1 MRLPSAL
8 AMSFVAHGIGLI
20 VSSPLPEQAVATA
33 PLVVQLH
40 SSEQR
45 LQRPTPSV
53 AAEWTALREEV
64 RRIEEPAAV
73 RTEVASIAAPIAP
86 VTSEGLNAEGL
97 RQFHVALARQASR
110 FRQYPPQAVASGWK
124 GVVDIRLIFQSTG
137 SSAAEVVRTSGIQI
151 LDEAALDMLRQAAS
165 VTVMPES
172 LRGRDFAVNLPV
184 MFD

>member
-1 MRLPSAL
+1 MRLTSAL
-8 AMSFVAHGIGLI
+8 ALSFVTHGIGLMSSF
-20 VSSPLPEQAVATA
+20 SSPEQTVATVPLMARLHVPEQQRGTPIAAKRAV
-33 PLVVQLH
+33 V
-40 SSEQR
+40 
-45 LQRPTPSV
+45 
-53 AAEWTALREEV
+53 REEM
-64 RRIEEPAAV
+64 RQEPVAVKTEGAA
-73 RTEVASIAAPIAP
+73 IAAPTAP
-86 VTSEGLNAEGL
+86 VVSEGLNAEGL